1 MEKSKK
7 IQQPKVQQQPK
18 ENINLHQLQPSVTQQ
33 PTSMRQQEQHSV
45 SPIQH
50 LSHKKPMPQ
59 NEQQPVA
66 QQQTPESQNEK
77 PQMSPIQHVSQKQK
91 LPASTQ
97 NQPPVTQNEEQPGPQ
112 QHLPESQ
119 NGQSQISNQQA
130 GLVEEE
136 PPSTKGPSGVENVQA
151 SVSELHESKM
161 KAGRSKVMV
170 PKPATS
176 TEISSAVEIK
186 KKIKKEMLKSKTQEQ
201 AFPLKPESSMGNFIN
216 NSEAITR
223 EKHIQNNSHNL
234 KYDDESV
241 EVNADRSTT
250 HAFISNRVS
259 DLYYSSDE
267 SDERSFRMTRRK
279 NPHRTGSK
287 EERLVDLSRQLF
299 DDSAQPKAH
308 KAKRWKERKRA
319 LVKTRGYGK
328 ESKKVILGGTEE
340 KAYFAVNHHNSAHPP
355 ENSRPSSRSIKVKK
369 MRNFR
374 MAESK
379 TSQSKSVPAEAKRPM
394 QPSLRLKAESKR
406 AYPLRGMR
414 YSEDLPVKEES
425 KDFLSRTLESTDDDR
440 QAKEV
445 EVKSSYDTFT
455 QPHKPSTPKSSDS
468 KWRNH
473 HNTRSTSPRSR
484 NNKHHTLNHFFY
496 VNCYVDE
503 ERAEVLGARA
513 AEEGITTPSELQE
526 AISRDRST
534 PETLGMTP
542 VDVMLTLKG
551 LETIQSEF

>member
-1 MEKSKK
+1 
-7 IQQPKVQQQPK
+7 
-18 ENINLHQLQPSVTQQ
+18 
-33 PTSMRQQEQHSV
+33 
-45 SPIQH
+45 
-50 LSHKKPMPQ
+50 
-59 NEQQPVA
+59 
-66 QQQTPESQNEK
+66 
-77 PQMSPIQHVSQKQK
+77 
-91 LPASTQ
+91 
-97 NQPPVTQNEEQPGPQ
+97 
-112 QHLPESQ
+112 
-119 NGQSQISNQQA
+119 
-130 GLVEEE
+130 LVEEE

-234 KYDDESV
+234 KYDDVRESV